1 MLFSM
6 AIDGF
11 RPLLSSFLGEDIF
24 IAMKMNRI
32 AIIGSSGAGK
42 STLARDLGSIL
53 HIKVI
58 HLDPYFWKPDW
69 EERPKEERVSILHDL
84 VQGAQWIIEGTYFT
98 TSDMRLK
105 EADTIIFLDMSRW
118 LCVQRVIRRYVSY
131 HNHKQPR
138 LDLPDGCPDK
148 LGFLYCVKILLF
160 WFFGRRTI
168 KWKLR
173 EIEPKKIIRLHSPEE
188 VADFLDGLRQLV
200 CETEHSPQA
209 ARKTPEKMLV
219 SSSY

>member
-1 MLFSM
+1 
-6 AIDGF
+6 
-11 RPLLSSFLGEDIF
+11 
-24 IAMKMNRI
+24 MKMNRI

-53 HIKVI
+53 HIQVI

-84 VQGAQWIIEGTYFT
+84 VRGAQWIIEGTYFT

-105 EADTIIFLDMSRW
+105 EADTIIFLDMPLR
-118 LCVQRVIRRYVSY
+118 LCFQRVIQRYMSY
-131 HNHKQPR
+131 RKYRQPR
-138 LDLPDGCPDK
+138 PDLPDGCPDK
-148 LGFLYCVKILLF
+148 LGTLYCLKILLF
-160 WFFGRRTI
+160 WFRGRITI
-168 KWKLR
+168 NRKLR
-173 EIEPKKIIRLHSPEE
+173 EAKNAIIIRLHSPEE